1 MKILLLHS
9 DFVEFEPK
17 QKAMKSAEE
26 IEMKKEKIE
35 DCLVVFTAVEKG
47 DEKHPE
53 SSAKKLAKE
62 VKDVACQIKATKV
75 VIYPY
80 AHLSRDLASPDSALK
95 ILRLCEEAL
104 RGDFSVSR
112 APFGWYKEFTIKCKG
127 HPLAELSRD
136 ISAEEAETKKDA
148 EVVSESLEQEEKVKS
163 SWFIL
168 APDGKISE
176 ITIDNGKIKGFDF
189 SNHENLKKFASYE
202 LAKVRVAEKEPPH
215 IRLMRKLEIAD
226 YEPGSDPGNLRFYPK
241 GRLIKSLIE
250 TWVTQKVIEYGA
262 MEIESPIM
270 YDYEHPA
277 LKDYLNRFPARQY
290 VVESAKKRLFLRF
303 AACFGQFLMKADA
316 NISYKNL
323 PLKMY
328 ELTRYSFR
336 LEKAGELTG
345 LRRLR
350 AFTMPDMHTLCRD
363 IGQAREEFKQQFRL
377 SIECMAD
384 LGFNPDEFETAIR
397 FTEEFWNDN
406 KDFVISLAKMLEK
419 PVLIERWN
427 FRYAYFDPKFEFNIV
442 DALDKCSALSTVQID
457 HENAKRY
464 NIQYTDSDNAR
475 KYPTI
480 LHCSPSGG
488 IERVIYALL
497 EKAWMKGEKRA
508 VLPLW
513 LSPIQVRICPMND
526 VMLEYCQEISK
537 NLEEKDIRVDIDDR
551 SMTIQKKISESES
564 EWVPMTIVIGE
575 KEKASGKLAV
585 RFRET
590 GKIENMEASELVKLI
605 KKNTEGFPFKPLSLP
620 KLLTKRPIF
629 VG

>member
-17 QKAMKSAEE
+17 KKAMKSAEE
-26 IEMKKEKIE
+26 IEIKKEKIE
-35 DCLVVFTAVEKG
+35 DCLVVFTAVEKS

-62 VKDVACQIKATKV
+62 VKDVAGQIKADKV

-80 AHLSRDLASPDSALK
+80 AHLSRDLASPESALK
-95 ILRLCEEAL
+95 ILKLSENAL
-104 RGDFSVSR
+104 KDDFLVSR

-136 ISAEEAETKKDA
+136 IDSGEEVSGEK
-148 EVVSESLEQEEKVKS
+148 EVVSESLKQEEKVKS
-163 SWFIL
+163 SWFVL
-168 APDGKISE
+168 TPEGDLHELSMESGKL
-176 ITIDNGKIKGFDF
+176 KGFDF
-189 SNHENLKKFASYE
+189 KNHENLKKFASYE
-202 LAKVRVAEKEPPH
+202 IAKVRVAEKEPPH

-241 GRLIKSLIE
+241 GRLIKSLLE
-250 TWVTQKVIEYGA
+250 TWVTQKIIEYGA
-262 MEIESPIM
+262 MEIESPLM

-290 VVESAKKRLFLRF
+290 VVESAKKKLFLRF

-316 NISYKNL
+316 NISYRNL

-363 IGQAREEFKQQFRL
+363 IEQAREEFRNQFNL
-377 SIECMAD
+377 SVDCMAD
-384 LGFNPDEFETAIR
+384 LGFSPEDFETAIR
-397 FTEEFWNDN
+397 FTEEFWNGN
-406 KDFVISLAKMLEK
+406 KDFVISLARLLEK

-464 NIQYTDSDNAR
+464 NIQYTDSDNTR
-475 KYPTI
+475 KHPTI

-488 IERVIYALL
+488 IERVMYALL
-497 EKAWMKGEKRA
+497 ERAYMKDEKHA

-513 LSPIQVRICPMND
+513 LTPIQVRICPMND
-526 VMLEYCQEISK
+526 SMLDYCQDIASELEK
-537 NLEEKDIRVDIDDR
+537 NSIRVDIDDR
-551 SMTIQKKISESES
+551 SMTIQKKISEAES

-575 KEKASGKLAV
+575 KERASGKLAV

-590 GKIENMEASELVKLI
+590 GKVESMEASELVKLI
-605 KKNTEGFPFKPLSLP
+605 KKDTEGFPFKPLSLP